1 MASYL
6 RVAVVIPCF
15 NEGSTIA
22 TVVKDFAAALPG
34 AAIYV
39 CDNNSTDDTAVRAS
53 DAGAI
58 VRTER
63 RQGKGHAVRRLFAD
77 VDADVYV
84 MVDGDATYDAASAP
98 KLIQALLK
106 DNLDMVVGRR
116 WDNEEAAFRSG
127 HKFGNRL
134 FTRAIRYLFGR
145 SFKDILS
152 GYRVLSRRFVKSF
165 PMLSNGFEVETEM
178 TVHALSLQMAT
189 AEVNTSYRARPEG
202 SESKL
207 RTIRDGLRISL
218 KIITLLKDEKPFILF
233 SALSTVCIAFA
244 LVIGIPIVDTFLETG
259 LVPRLPSA
267 VLAASLTI
275 IGSVGFA
282 LAISLDSLCRFRA
295 ETRRLSYLSYK
306 SPEALRDEAS
316 SLEHSDARRAKV
328 VA

>member
-1 MASYL
+1 MSGDV

-15 NEGSTIA
+15 NEGRTIA

-39 CDNNSTDDTAVRAS
+39 CDNNSTDDTAVRAL

-84 MVDGDATYDAASAP
+84 MVDGDATYDAAGAP
-98 KLIQALLK
+98 KLIQALLS
-106 DNLDMVVGRR
+106 DNLDMVVARR
-116 WDNEEAAFRSG
+116 WDNDGGAFRSG
-127 HKFGNRL
+127 HKFGNKV
-134 FTRAIRYLFGR
+134 FTRVIRYLFGR

-189 AEVNTSYRARPEG
+189 AEINTSYKARPEG

-207 RTIRDGLRISL
+207 RTVRDGLRISL
-218 KIITLLKDEKPFILF
+218 KIIALLKDEKPFLLF
-233 SALSTVCIAFA
+233 SVLSTVCIGLA
-244 LVIGIPIVDTFLETG
+244 LLIGIPIVNTFLETG
-259 LVPRLPSA
+259 LVPKFPSA
-267 VLAASLTI
+267 VLAASLMI

-306 SPEALRDEAS
+306 SPGALRDDIFS
-316 SLEHSDARRAKV
+316 QSYGDARRTKV